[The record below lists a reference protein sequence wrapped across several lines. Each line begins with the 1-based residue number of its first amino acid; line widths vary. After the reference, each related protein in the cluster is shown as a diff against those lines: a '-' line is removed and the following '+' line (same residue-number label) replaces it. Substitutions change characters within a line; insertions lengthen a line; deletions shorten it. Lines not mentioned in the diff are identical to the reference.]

1 MRVVCPVC
9 FAIHELDAVL
19 SDEDARNAIALLSR
33 LPGELQ
39 RPVMLYLGCFRPP
52 KRALSW
58 SRFLRLLAEL
68 AEAIDAGRIRRR
80 GRIWRVTAEQW
91 GEALRI
97 VVNRRDAGQ
106 IELPLKSHGYLLE
119 VARGLSDRAEAVD
132 EREVEEMRR
141 NRVTVG
147 PSDGGTIV
155 NHARRYEQLLAEA
168 RALGVDT
175 GPDGS
180 VRNMSELYEA
190 VLHARKG
197 SA

>member
-9 FAIHELDAVL
+9 YAVHELDAL
-19 SDEDARNAIALLSR
+19 LADDDARRALASLSR

-39 RPVMLYLGCFRPP
+39 RPVVLYLGCFRPA

-58 SRFLRLLAEL
+58 SRFLRLLDEL

-80 GRIWRVTAEQW
+80 GRSWRVTAEQW

-97 VVNRRDAGQ
+97 VVDRRDASQ

-119 VARGLSDRAEAVD
+119 VARGLSDRVEAAG

-141 NRVTVG
+141 NRVVVA
-147 PSDGGTIV
+147 PSDGVSIV
-155 NHARRYEQLLAEA
+155 DHARRYEQLLAEA
-168 RALGVDT
+168 RSLGVDL

-180 VRNMSELYEA
+180 VRNMPELYEA
-190 VLHARKG
+190 VLRARSG